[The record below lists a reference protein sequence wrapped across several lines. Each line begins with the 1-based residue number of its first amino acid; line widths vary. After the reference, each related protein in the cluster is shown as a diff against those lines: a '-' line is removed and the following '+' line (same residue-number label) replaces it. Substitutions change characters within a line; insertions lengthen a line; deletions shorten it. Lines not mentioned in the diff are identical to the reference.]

1 MDEKNKSQAIRAGA
15 STYFLD
21 IKETQAGKPY
31 LAITESRFKGKG
43 SPRQRVTIVV
53 FPEHIEEFLKEINNV
68 GSELTKQN

>member
-1 MDEKNKSQAIRAGA
+1 MEEKNTSQAIRAGA

-31 LAITESRFKGKG
+31 LAITESRFKGEG

-53 FPEHIEEFLKEINNV
+53 FPEYIEEFLKAITDISRNIN
-68 GSELTKQN
+68 GKE

>member
-31 LAITESRFKGKG
+31 LAITESRFKGEG

-53 FPEHIEEFLKEINNV
+53 FPEHIEEFLKALNTVAEKV
-68 GSELTKQN
+68 EQAK

>member
-31 LAITESRFKGKG
+31 LVITESRFRGEG
-43 SPRQRVTIVV
+43 SPRQRVTIVI
-53 FPEHIEEFLKEINNV
+53 FPEHISEFLQALDTIAGGLKK
-68 GSELTKQN
+68 SQ